1 MPGFTP
7 RDASQ
12 LGASGRTILEYCSRR
27 EFQPPTLDEIS
38 EGTALSAAEIARS
51 LEALRAQGQITLAG
65 GEFLVS
71 RNVLEKLVEKLAGAG
86 GDITV
91 ASVRDLTGSSRK
103 YVLPMLEML
112 DSMGITRRVQD
123 KRILRKTKV

>member
-1 MPGFTP
+1 M
-7 RDASQ
+7 
-12 LGASGRTILEYCSRR
+12 
-27 EFQPPTLDEIS
+27 
-38 EGTALSAAEIARS
+38 
-51 LEALRAQGQITLAG
+51 
-65 GEFLVS
+65 S